1 MIRFE
6 EKKIVIEIE
15 TSFPADDWKELVTD
29 LLRVIACMNKDFV
42 NSDYDSL
49 YRVCDLLC
57 QMIPEEASLRKM
69 IEKRGG

>member
-15 TSFPADDWKELVTD
+15 TSYPADDWKELVTD

-42 NSDYDSL
+42 
-49 YRVCDLLC
+49 
-57 QMIPEEASLRKM
+57 
-69 IEKRGG
+69 KRL